1 VNPGGDEFPV
11 LEIVIVVGLG
21 GSGSAGERPGTNKN
35 RKEKET
41 PKSILLFHLSPQFE
55 IHAK

>member
-1 VNPGGDEFPV
+1 MNAGGDEFPV
-11 LEIVIVVGLG
+11 LEMVIAVGLG

-35 RKEKET
+35 RKEKAT
-41 PKSILLFHLSPQFE
+41 QKSILLFHLSPQFE